1 MGPLVVLRSNEPAA
15 LVNRLNERGVLV
27 SARRDGVRFS
37 FHVYNNMDDVNTA
50 LAVLQANLNL
60 LART

>member
-1 MGPLVVLRSNEPAA
+1 
-15 LVNRLNERGVLV
+15 VLV

-37 FHVYNNMDDVNTA
+37 FHVYNNMDDVNMA
-50 LAVLQANLNL
+50 LTVLQANLNL